1 MKIVLI
7 ITDYGAFNNFLAE
20 LSSVIAQDKK
30 YTLHVICSKKKVIN
44 IKDKALLGKQNIR
57 FHFIDIPR
65 TITLV
70 GQLKAASKIRFLI
83 KSIKPDLIHSHFTT
97 ATFSTIL
104 FRTGKYPY
112 WSTIHGLGM
121 NSSKGISKLFFSI
134 VEIICF
140 IRLDRIFVVNNQDYN
155 LVKKLFRKKLTK
167 YKCLGFGCDIEKF
180 NPDNFTEF
188 IKKELKRKIGVKE
201 GIIVIA
207 FTGRY
212 VHFKGFNLVIESFK
226 ILTEQY
232 PDKFKLILMGGFDS
246 IHKTGLDESGEKF
259 FNNSDDIINLG
270 FTNDVDKY
278 LSITDIFLF
287 PSKKEGLPTCILES
301 LAMGV
306 PVVTFNTR
314 GNNDVIKNNYNG
326 ILIQPDEEVNN
337 EVENITN
344 SLKQLAFNVH
354 DRTGF
359 GKNARKDV
367 LKYDRNNFI
376 NEHLLYYSELKKNHN
391 N

>member
-7 ITDYGAFNNFLAE
+7 ISDYGAFNNFLAE
-20 LSSVIAQDKK
+20 LASVIAQDHK
-30 YTLHVICSKKKVIN
+30 YALHVICSKKKVIN
-44 IKDKALLGKQNIR
+44 IKDKKLLGTQNIR
-57 FHFIDIPR
+57 FYFIDIPR

-376 NEHLLYYSELKKNHN
+376 NEQLLYYSELKKNHN